1 MRLAA
6 VVTIAWATLLV
17 GVSPAHT
24 VCNDDFIIGEDF
36 RGTIYSAAVGQPQIS
51 DLARESNGP
60 THKIDTICAIFDEL
74 RGCWVPPS
82 SSKQFKRGMEMTV
95 RFAFKHNGEI
105 LATPR
110 VTYATAGASSETRA
124 IYLEAITAA
133 LDRCVPMHF
142 TEDLASVVV
151 GRPFAIRFVDD
162 RPGLAQ

>member
-24 VCNDDFIIGEDF
+24 VCNDDFIIGDDF
-36 RGTIYSAAVGQPQIS
+36 RATIYSAAVGQSQTSNLGGEP
-51 DLARESNGP
+51 NGP

-74 RGCWVPPS
+74 RGCWVPPA
-82 SSKQFKRGMEMTV
+82 SKQSKSGTEMTV
-95 RFAFKHNGEI
+95 RFAFKRNGEI

-124 IYLEAITAA
+124 IYFKAITAA
-133 LDRCVPMHF
+133 LDRCAPMHF

-151 GRPFAIRFVDD
+151 GRPLAIRFVDD

>member
-6 VVTIAWATLLV
+6 VVTIAWATLQV

-36 RGTIYSAAVGQPQIS
+36 RATIYSAAALGGEAN
-51 DLARESNGP
+51 DP

-74 RGCWVPPS
+74 RGCWVPPA
-82 SSKQFKRGMEMTV
+82 SKQSKSGTEMTV
-95 RFAFKHNGEI
+95 RFAFKRNGEI

-124 IYLEAITAA
+124 IYFKAITAA
-133 LDRCVPMHF
+133 LDRCAPMHF